1 MLFFIILGAISL
13 VAVGATVVQV
23 FRDGYGRVP
32 DRHGFSGQAARDE
45 LLERGF
51 SGGQRQ
57 A

>member
-1 MLFFIILGAISL
+1 MLFIIILGAISL

-32 DRHGFSGQAARDE
+32 DRPVFSGQAARDE

-51 SGGQRQ
+51 SGGQRR